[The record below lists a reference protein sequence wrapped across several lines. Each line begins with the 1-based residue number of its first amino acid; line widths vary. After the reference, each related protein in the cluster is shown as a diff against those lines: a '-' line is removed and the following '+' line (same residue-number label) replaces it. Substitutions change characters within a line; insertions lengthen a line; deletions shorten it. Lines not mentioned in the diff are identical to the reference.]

1 MGLNYSFE
9 EIIKQIQYIKIDKK
23 QAVKVQLKH
32 NTIRLY
38 MYTKSIVTR
47 IQINVMIDYFIS
59 IGKKQNLV

>member
-23 QAVKVQLKH
+23 QAGKVQLKH

-38 MYTKSIVTR
+38 LYTKSIVTR
-47 IQINVMIDYFIS
+47 IQINVMVDYFIS